1 MAAMSRMESRGVSRC
16 DSMRSHGGCHAV
28 TPHGVPHSVPH
39 GVTGGVT
46 PFVRSTRNPLYPT
59 RPDPTRIEP
68 RAEGACGS
76 PVLALAIPRTL
87 GGL

>member
-1 MAAMSRMESRGVSRC
+1 MTLTCHAGTPHGVTPGLRTESQRVSRC
-16 DSMRSHGGCHAV
+16 DSALPLRHV
-28 TPHGVPHSVPH
+28 T
-39 GVTGGVT
+39 
-46 PFVRSTRNPLYPT
+46 PLYPT